1 MDMDGLRELADAFR
15 AENDSGVAV
24 LASSRNDRPSIVA
37 VLTEDLV
44 ERGLSAVDL
53 VNVVAERVGGRGGGK
68 ANLAQAG
75 GTNVESLPEA
85 LAQVEAWV
93 KANVS

>member
-1 MDMDGLRELADAFR
+1 MDGLRELADAFR